1 MLALYIASKGG
12 ATFDTMQDR
21 LPMDDTLQ
29 GPLHQGSAAV
39 AWRAVRA
46 FAGSIFT
53 PPWHFFLR

>member
-12 ATFDTMQDR
+12 ATYHTMQDR
-21 LPMDDTLQ
+21 LPQDRWVQ
-29 GPLHQGSAAV
+29 GHLHQGSMAI

-46 FAGSIFT
+46 LAGTIFT